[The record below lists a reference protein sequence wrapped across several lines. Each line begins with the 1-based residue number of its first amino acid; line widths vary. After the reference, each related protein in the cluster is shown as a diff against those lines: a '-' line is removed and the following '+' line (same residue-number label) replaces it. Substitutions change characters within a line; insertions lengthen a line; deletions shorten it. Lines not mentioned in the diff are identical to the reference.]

1 MRRGGPTLPP
11 GGLVCGPV
19 LCCCGRCLLRRGLA
33 DFSRQFSCAA
43 CRVGFQIPRLFLSER
58 AVHPI
63 RRHYTRSDRVQ
74 CPVTGAV
81 PRNGCSV
88 LVDCGV
94 ALPPEL
100 VQHWPLARRVSG
112 ACSRECLLL
121 SGVTPLRWVLHQLG
135 GGVMLPN

>member
-11 GGLVCGPV
+11 GGLVCGLV

-43 CRVGFQIPRLFLSER
+43 CGLGFQIPRLFLSER

-81 PRNGCSV
+81 PRNGCRV
-88 LVDCGV
+88 LAV
-94 ALPPEL
+94 LPVEWST
-100 VQHWPLARRVSG
+100 VVS
-112 ACSRECLLL
+112 
-121 SGVTPLRWVLHQLG
+121 HY
-135 GGVMLPN
+135 LPNWCSIGLSRVV